1 MATAA
6 NAQQT
11 TEAPAQVRDHSHPV
25 PGNDADIMSRL
36 EGVLKDGGMSDGTD
50 EDAARSSRP
59 RDDRGRYRASGEQED
74 DADEGDD
81 ASDDDGEGGVGDDG
95 ESEDDDI
102 EDGADDDS
110 DSDDDEEP
118 GEGGDSDH
126 EDLHDY
132 ELSDGRKIKVPR
144 EVAEN
149 SMRHAHYTQSMQ
161 ELSQHRDWYAA
172 QLQTFQI
179 DQQAAQTVGPME
191 RQRDTMKEQANAL
204 RQQLNQI
211 GMTGDS
217 VQYREVSRLVEQL
230 DAEASRLDQQVEQA
244 KTQLKNQRE
253 SAVRELLQTG
263 NRILSSRIPNWGE
276 ATLNKILAH
285 AQQQFGYSRQEL
297 ENAIDPRFLM
307 LVHASMPAENQG
319 KLQDRNKDRQRGKRG
334 NRPKPPVITPN
345 ARSTSTRAEAQRRE
359 AGAVQKLKQRASKT
373 GREADAMAAIEG
385 LLGTRTRRR

>member
-11 TEAPAQVRDHSHPV
+11 TDAPAQVRDHSHPV

-74 DADEGDD
+74 DADEDD
-81 ASDDDGEGGVGDDG
+81 DTPSDDGEGGVGDDS

-102 EDGADDDS
+102 EDRADDDS
-110 DSDDDEEP
+110 DADDDEEP
-118 GEGGDSDH
+118 SDNGH

-161 ELSQHRDWYAA
+161 ELGQHRDWYAA

-179 DQQAAQTVGPME
+179 DQQAAQTVGPLE
-191 RQRDTMKEQANAL
+191 RQRDTMVEQANAL
-204 RQQLNQI
+204 RQQLTQI

-217 VQYREVSRLVEQL
+217 NQYREVTRLVEQL
-230 DAEASRLDQQVEQA
+230 DAESERIKQQVEQTKA
-244 KTQLKNQRE
+244 QLKNQRE

-263 NRILSSRIPNWGE
+263 NQILSSRIPNWGE
-276 ATLNKILAH
+276 ATLNKILSH

-307 LVHASMPAENQG
+307 LVHASMPAEQQG
-319 KLQDRNKDRQRGKRG
+319 KPQGRNKDRQRGKRG

-359 AGAVQKLKQRASKT
+359 AGNVQKLKQRASKT

-385 LLGTRTRRR
+385 LLGTRTRR

>member
-6 NAQQT
+6 NTQPT
-11 TEAPAQVRDHSHPV
+11 LEAPPPQVRDHSHPV

-36 EGVLKDGGMSDGTD
+36 EGVLKEGGMSDGTA
-50 EDAARSSRP
+50 EDQARESRP
-59 RDDRGRYRASGEQED
+59 RDERGRYRVSDDEQD
-74 DADEGDD
+74 DSDEGDD
-81 ASDDDGEGGVGDDG
+81 APGDDEDPG
-95 ESEDDDI
+95 LGADEAEDDDI
-102 EDGADDDS
+102 EDRADDDS
-110 DSDDDEEP
+110 DADDDEEP
-118 GEGGDSDH
+118 SDNGH

-161 ELSQHRDWYAA
+161 ELGQHRDWYAA

-179 DQQAAQTVGPME
+179 DQQAAQTVGPLE
-191 RQRDTMKEQANAL
+191 RQRDTMVEQANAL
-204 RQQLNQI
+204 RQQLTQI

-217 VQYREVSRLVEQL
+217 NQYREVTRLVEQL
-230 DAEASRLDQQVEQA
+230 DAESERIKQQVEQTKA
-244 KTQLKNQRE
+244 QLKNQRE

-263 NRILSSRIPNWGE
+263 NQILSSRIPNWGE
-276 ATLNKILAH
+276 ATLNKILSH

-297 ENAIDPRFLM
+297 ENAIDPRFLL
-307 LVHASMPAENQG
+307 LVHASMPKEQG
-319 KLQDRNKDRQRGKRG
+319 KPQDRAKDRQRGKRG

-359 AGAVQKLKQRASKT
+359 AGNVQKLKQRASKT

-385 LLGTRTRRR
+385 LLGTRTRR

>member
-6 NAQQT
+6 NTQQT
-11 TEAPAQVRDHSHPV
+11 TDAPAQVRDHSHPV

-36 EGVLKDGGMSDGTD
+36 EGVLKDGGMSDGSD
-50 EDAARSSRP
+50 EDDARSSRP
-59 RDDRGRYRASGEQED
+59 RDDRGRYRASGEQEG
-74 DADEGDD
+74 DADEDD
-81 ASDDDGEGGVGDDG
+81 DTPSDDGEGGVGDDS

-102 EDGADDDS
+102 EDGADDDA
-110 DSDDDEEP
+110 DADDDEEP
-118 GEGGDSDH
+118 GDDGH

-191 RQRDTMKEQANAL
+191 RQRDMMIEQANSL

-217 VQYREVSRLVEQL
+217 NQYREVSRLVEQL
-230 DAEASRLDQQVEQA
+230 DAESSRLHQQVEQA

-253 SAVRELLQTG
+253 GAVRELLQTG

-285 AQQQFGYSRQEL
+285 AQQFGFSRQEL
-297 ENAIDPRFLM
+297 ENAIDPRFLL
-307 LVHASMPAENQG
+307 LVHASMPKEQG
-319 KLQDRNKDRQRGKRG
+319 KPQDRSKDRQRGKRG

-345 ARSTSTRAEAQRRE
+345 ARATSTRAEAQRRE